1 MTEPTTS
8 TAPPLPLATTPCW
21 WTSCDPAP
29 ATFLVEEAG
38 ARYPVCRLHLEPL
51 VEHLL
56 ISQPLRHRPVPLS
69 VTTI

>member
-1 MTEPTTS
+1 MTEPM
-8 TAPPLPLATTPCW
+8 ALPPVPLPATPCW
-21 WTSCDPAP
+21 WASCGHRP

-56 ISQPLRHRPVPLS
+56 VAQPLPHHPVPLT
-69 VTTI
+69 VNTI